1 MGKIYMVGS
10 QKGGVGKTTT
20 TLNLA
25 YFLQKMGKKVLA
37 VDFDSQANLT
47 ACFGI
52 ENTGELENTIG
63 HLMMAEMEDA
73 KLPAP
78 KRYIRT
84 KEGID
89 FIPASIYLSVVD
101 AKLRLEMGAE
111 KMLSGILEPLREKY
125 DYILIDTCP
134 SLGTLT
140 INALAA
146 ADDVIITVNP
156 QLLAMMGMQ
165 DFLKT
170 VMKIKRRINP
180 KLEIAGIL
188 LTMCDTRTKLCKVLT
203 EQVEDCF
210 QGQVRFLYK
219 GIIIKHNKTEP
230 TYTKTSLFLCEKR
243 RFFMART
250 EKGGNIFKLAG
261 PRGLAFF
268 HLIKKEV
275 SKWPM
280 KK

>member
-1 MGKIYMVGS
+1 MGKIYMIDS

-25 YFLQKMGKKVLA
+25 YSLQKMGKKVLA

-47 ACFGI
+47 TCFGI
-52 ENTGELENTIG
+52 ENTGELERTIG
-63 HLMMAEMEDA
+63 HLMMAVIDDT

-78 KRYIRT
+78 KSYIRE
-84 KEGID
+84 KDGVD

-111 KMLSGILEPLREKY
+111 KMLSGILEPLRGRY

-146 ADDVIITVNP
+146 ADEVIITVTP

-165 DFLKT
+165 DFIRT

-180 KLEIAGIL
+180 DLGIAGIL
-188 LTMCDTRTKLCKVLT
+188 LTMCESRTKLCKLLT
-203 EQVEDCF
+203 EQVTDNF
-210 QGQVRFLYK
+210 QDQLRIFETRIPNTVKVGESIYYSMLIEQYSPK
-219 GIIIKHNKTEP
+219 ANAGIA
-230 TYTKTSLFLCEKR
+230 YR
-243 RFFMART
+243 RFAK
-250 EKGGNIFKLAG
+250 E
-261 PRGLAFF
+261 
-268 HLIKKEV
+268 LIADEG
-275 SKWPM
+275 
-280 KK
+280 